1 MNGWKT
7 WTGAI
12 GGAACEVAKQ
22 VWPEY
27 TPALSAM
34 QALFVSCGVVGIG
47 HKLDKASV
55 EYIAP
60 REGRA

>member
-1 MNGWKT
+1 MTGWKT

-22 VWPEY
+22 VWPQY

-34 QALFVSCGVVGIG
+34 QAIFVSCGVVGIG
-47 HKLDKASV
+47 HKLDKAGM
-55 EYIAP
+55 EYLASYK
-60 REGRA
+60 GD

>member
-22 VWPEY
+22 VWPQY
-27 TPALSAM
+27 TPAISAM
-34 QALFVSCGVVGIG
+34 QALFVSLGVIGIG
-47 HKLDKASV
+47 HKLDKASIT
-55 EYIAP
+55 YIAP
-60 REGRA
+60 HLDQS